1 MNDVLVDVLRDRA
14 DLAPDPDVMWDDI
27 RHGIDARR
35 GRRRATVAA
44 AGASAA
50 VATAAITAVA
60 IVPARSHHRAITAQA
75 PRPAPASTSGP
86 TAPTGPPTHA
96 VVPRPAR
103 LVPVKPTPAAKLV
116 LSLAPEGWR
125 YVGSSPSSTA
135 YSDHGGSPDAFADKL
150 VLLYGEPSQ
159 TRYPLKIGTHPGAI
173 RTSASY
179 TVVEV
184 RLSATRAL
192 TVQVP
197 PELALTRTQLIKLA
211 GTATVRAGALP
222 GRG

>member
-14 DLAPDPDVMWDDI
+14 DLAPDPEELWDDI

-35 GRRRATVAA
+35 GRRRATAAA
-44 AGASAA
+44 AGASVA

-60 IVPARSHHRAITAQA
+60 IVPARSHHRAITAGA
-75 PRPAPASTSGP
+75 PRPAPVSTSHP
-86 TAPTGPPTHA
+86 AAPTGAPTRA

-103 LVPVKPTPAAKLV
+103 LVPVKPLPAAKLA
-116 LSLAPEGWR
+116 LSYAPEGWR

-150 VLLYGEPSQ
+150 VLLYGEPTQ
-159 TRYPLKIGTHPGAI
+159 TRYPFTIGTHPGAI
-173 RTSASY
+173 WTSASY

-197 PELALTRTQLIKLA
+197 PALALTKTQLIKMA

>member
-14 DLAPDPDVMWDDI
+14 DLAPDPDELWDDI

-60 IVPARSHHRAITAQA
+60 IVPARSHQHAITAGG
-75 PRPAPASTSGP
+75 PRPAPASTSRP
-86 TAPTGPPTHA
+86 TAPGGPPTRA
-96 VVPRPAR
+96 VVGRPAR
-103 LVPVKPTPAAKLV
+103 LVPVKPPAAAKLV
-116 LSLAPEGWR
+116 LSFAPEGWR

-135 YSDHGGSPDAFADKL
+135 YSNHGGSPDVFADKV
-150 VLLYGEPSQ
+150 VLLYGAPTQ
-159 TRYPLKIGTHPGAI
+159 TRYPLTIGTHRGAI
-173 RTSASY
+173 WTSTGY
-179 TVVEV
+179 TAVEV

-192 TVQVP
+192 TMQVP
-197 PELALTRTQLIKLA
+197 PALALTKTQLIKMV

>member
-1 MNDVLVDVLRDRA
+1 
-14 DLAPDPDVMWDDI
+14 LA
-27 RHGIDARR
+27 
-35 GRRRATVAA
+35 
-44 AGASAA
+44 
-50 VATAAITAVA
+50 
-60 IVPARSHHRAITAQA
+60 
-75 PRPAPASTSGP
+75 
-86 TAPTGPPTHA
+86 
-96 VVPRPAR
+96 
-103 LVPVKPTPAAKLV
+103 
-116 LSLAPEGWR
+116 LSYAPEGWR

-150 VLLYGEPSQ
+150 VLLYGEPTQ
-159 TRYPLKIGTHPGAI
+159 TRYPFTIGTHPGAI
-173 RTSASY
+173 WTSASY

-197 PELALTRTQLIKLA
+197 PALALTKTQLIKMA